1 MVGIHIPLSGP
12 IIISC
17 MFILML
23 AKSSATKF
31 LSIVYYHSV
40 YIHFLKFIFIFRT
53 YVDDQEIMH
62 ITTPAQG
69 FWNWAH
75 FQGHNIWGNSHNA
88 PFDHSVCYLHIHIF
102 SKSYHFTI
110 LFQYFDDFYLTWLHN
125 VTVVDTH
132 TKQISTCLH
141 TMTCVYTIV
150 GFFFL

>member
-1 MVGIHIPLSGP
+1 MTVFVQVNVSVIFLVQVSVILLVDMRRVVVTGMVGIHTPLSGP

-40 YIHFLKFIFIFRT
+40 YIHFFKSIFIFRT

-88 PFDHSVCYLHIHIF
+88 PFDHSVCYLHIHIIFKIVSFYNSF
-102 SKSYHFTI
+102 SVF
-110 LFQYFDDFYLTWLHN
+110 
-125 VTVVDTH
+125 
-132 TKQISTCLH
+132 
-141 TMTCVYTIV
+141 
-150 GFFFL
+150 